1 MGSSPPALIPDTNQ
15 ANMKYSY
22 VETLENKQ
30 CRQEG
35 EAKIVQEE
43 EVWEMSFHTDPSFN
57 LEVFPK
63 LLQERTDQTES

>member
-1 MGSSPPALIPDTNQ
+1 MEYN
-15 ANMKYSY
+15 Y

-57 LEVFPK
+57 FEVFSK